1 MTDKRLKAAVLW
13 KSSGLDG
20 SINTAAAFLLRG
32 YFVFNASNFCFN
44 SARAFS
50 ISS

>member
-1 MTDKRLKAAVLW
+1 MTDKRLKAAAL
-13 KSSGLDG
+13 
-20 SINTAAAFLLRG
+20 INTAAAFLLRV
-32 YFVFNASNFCFN
+32 YFVFNASSFCFN

>member
-1 MTDKRLKAAVLW
+1 MLKCDSAIKGGSV
-13 KSSGLDG
+13 
-20 SINTAAAFLLRG
+20 SINTAAAFLLRV